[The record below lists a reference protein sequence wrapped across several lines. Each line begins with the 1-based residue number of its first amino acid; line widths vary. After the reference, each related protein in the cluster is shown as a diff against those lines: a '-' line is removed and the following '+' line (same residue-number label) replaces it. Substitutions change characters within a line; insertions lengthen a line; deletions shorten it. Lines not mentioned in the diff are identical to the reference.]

1 MKLVRN
7 WQEES
12 KVNKINSYSTGL
24 VSGLAVVFGL
34 LLGAIIMLVSGFNPI
49 TGYVSLVQS
58 ALGSSLNIGEAL
70 RSMTPLILTAAG
82 FLVAQ
87 SAGFFNIG
95 LAGQA
100 YAGWIASTWFVLAH
114 QDMNHWISLPIAV
127 VIGAVAGGLAGA
139 IPGWLRAQFGASEV
153 ITTIMFNYIILY
165 GGNAIVNGLPKKY
178 MATTD
183 MTKTLATSDSLRWD
197 VLSNLT
203 GGSRLNVGFIIA
215 ILALVLIWFVMK
227 RTTLGFEIRAVGLN
241 PDAARYAGMSD
252 KSTAVKAMTI
262 SGILAGLA
270 GVTEGLGTYLNIFVQ
285 GSSLSIGFDGMSV
298 ALLASGSFVG
308 IFLAALL
315 FSVLSIGGL
324 GMPLA
329 SGVPTELV
337 SVVAA
342 SIIFF
347 VGANYL
353 IRWVLAKL
361 DEDEERSKEKKTKKE
376 SQKNDVKEAE

>member
-1 MKLVRN
+1 M
-7 WQEES
+7 
-12 KVNKINSYSTGL
+12 NKINSYSTGL
-24 VSGLAVVFGL
+24 VSGLAVLFGL
-34 LLGAIIMLVSGFNPI
+34 LLGAIIMLASGFNPI
-49 TGYVSLVQS
+49 TGYISLVQS
-58 ALGSSLNIGEAL
+58 ALGSSLNVGEVL
-70 RSMTPLILTAAG
+70 RAMTPLILTAAG

-114 QDMNHWISLPIAV
+114 QSMNHWISIPIAIV
-127 VIGAVAGGLAGA
+127 LGAFAGGVMGG

-153 ITTIMFNYIILY
+153 ITTIMLNYVVLY
-165 GGNAIVNGLPKKY
+165 GGNAIVNGLPKHL
-178 MATTD
+178 MTTTD
-183 MTKTLATSDSLRWD
+183 MTKTLPTSDSLRWD
-197 VLSNLT
+197 VLANLT

-215 ILALVLIWFVMK
+215 IVGLIAIWFIMK

-241 PDAARYAGMSD
+241 PDAARYAGMSS
-252 KSTAVKAMTI
+252 KGTAITAMAL
-262 SGILAGLA
+262 SGLLAGLA

-285 GSSLSIGFDGMSV
+285 GSSLQIGYDGMSV
-298 ALLASGSFVG
+298 ALLASGSFIG
-308 IFLAALL
+308 IFFAALL
-315 FSVLSIGGL
+315 FSILSIGGL

-337 SVVAA
+337 SVVTA

-353 IRWVLAKL
+353 IRFLLVKV
-361 DEDEERSKEKKTKKE
+361 DEDEEKSKMAKAKKIAEKAAKKE
-376 SQKNDVKEAE
+376 AK